1 MRHYQGYIFD
11 LDGTIYLGDKIIPHA
26 PETIADL
33 RQRGYGVV
41 FLSNKPLEQRQSYA
55 DKLTRLGIPTSP
67 DDVINSSLALARYL
81 TREMPGATV
90 YAIGEPPLLE
100 ELTAAGLRLSEKPA
114 EIEAVIASF
123 DRTFDYRKLDIGFQ
137 ALRRGARF
145 LATNADRTCPV
156 NGGEIPDAA
165 AMIGALEG
173 CSGRKVELVVGKP
186 SLLIMEMVLAQL
198 QLPAD
203 ACLMVGDR
211 LETDILMGHR
221 AGVDTALVLTGIT
234 KRDALSDSSIQPDYI
249 LDSIANLPF

>member
-1 MRHYQGYIFD
+1 MKYYQGYIFD
-11 LDGTIYLGDKIIPHA
+11 LDGTIYLGEEIIPHA
-26 PETIADL
+26 PESIAKL
-33 RQRGYGVV
+33 RQRGSRVL
-41 FLSNKPLEQRQSYA
+41 FLSNKPLEQRQTYA
-55 DKLTRLGIPTSP
+55 KKLTQMGIPASP

-81 TREMPGATV
+81 TQEMPGATV
-90 YAIGEPPLLE
+90 FAIGEPPLLK
-100 ELTAAGLRLSEKPA
+100 ELTTAGFHLSENPS

-234 KRDALSDSSIQPDYI
+234 KRDALLDSSIQPDYV
-249 LDSIANLPF
+249 LDSIADLLF